1 MNSGKQST
9 THMGTNIKTV
19 REILGISRDLLAL
32 EFHVSIAAI
41 EKMEKRKIVSKQ
53 VIARLSEIFHVE
65 HEQIEDFEE
74 SRFLVYI
81 GRRWHKDKH

>member
-1 MNSGKQST
+1 
-9 THMGTNIKTV
+9 MGTNIKTV
-19 REILGISRDLLAL
+19 REILGISRELLAF

-53 VIARLSEIFHVE
+53 VIAKLSEIFQVE
-65 HEQIEDFEE
+65 HDQIEAFEE

-81 GRRWHKDKH
+81 GRRWHKDKR